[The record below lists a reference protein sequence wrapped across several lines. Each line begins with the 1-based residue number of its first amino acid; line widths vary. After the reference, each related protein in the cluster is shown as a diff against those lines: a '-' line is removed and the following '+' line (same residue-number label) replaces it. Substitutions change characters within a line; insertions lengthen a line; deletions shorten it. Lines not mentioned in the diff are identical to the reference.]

1 MLIYNWK
8 AKFTKAIALIIYLP
22 IKAEYILQS

>member
-8 AKFTKAIALIIYLP
+8 AKFAKAITLIIYLP
-22 IKAEYILQS
+22 IKAEYLLPG